1 MQIAE
6 GLCKP
11 DVWLRELALTS
22 HAEPQS
28 DLAGAKIQHEHPEI
42 QIF

>member
-11 DVWLRELALTS
+11 DAGRRELAIKS
-22 HAEPQS
+22 HAEPKF
-28 DLAGAKIQHEHPEI
+28 DLADAKIQHEHPEI